1 MQRNAIIFRFILK
14 KKKSKISKR
23 LFFKATGIY
32 NFKAWKKKWPNNV
45 GLLKYTIVIRE
56 NLEQATNVTISSQ
69 ISYHF

>member
-1 MQRNAIIFRFILK
+1 MLLSLGSYWK
-14 KKKSKISKR
+14 KMSKILKR

-45 GLLKYTIVIRE
+45 GLLKYTIVIQE

>member
-1 MQRNAIIFRFILK
+1 MLLSLGSYW

-23 LFFKATGIY
+23 LFFKATGFY

-56 NLEQATNVTISSQ
+56 NPEQATNVTISSQ

>member
-1 MQRNAIIFRFILK
+1 MLLFRFILK

-23 LFFKATGIY
+23 LFFKDTGIY

-45 GLLKYTIVIRE
+45 DLLKCTIVIRE
-56 NLEQATNVTISSQ
+56 NPEQATNVTTSSQ